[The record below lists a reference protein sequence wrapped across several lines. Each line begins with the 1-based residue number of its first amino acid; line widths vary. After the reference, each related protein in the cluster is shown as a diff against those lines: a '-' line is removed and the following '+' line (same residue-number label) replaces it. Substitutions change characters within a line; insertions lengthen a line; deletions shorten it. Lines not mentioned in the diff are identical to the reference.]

1 MSREQRKDRKKYVG
15 KREWLNKGRND
26 DEARLNDKSW
36 RTRNGKERQEGKK
49 ERKKEGKKEIK
60 KERKNERKNESKKKK
75 ERQKSWI
82 LRIESPQIL
91 Q

>member
-36 RTRNGKERQEGKK
+36 RTRNGKER
-49 ERKKEGKKEIK
+49 
-60 KERKNERKNESKKKK
+60 
-75 ERQKSWI
+75 
-82 LRIESPQIL
+82 
-91 Q
+91 